1 MNIKFLN
8 GYEDPYHHRQMT
20 MGEIGCFL
28 SHYNIWERIVER
40 NQQLVLILEDDI
52 RFEPYFIDAAKK
64 VLKEASSL
72 VPDYDLM
79 YDCYYER
86 FNIINYYYI

>member
-28 SHYNIWERIVER
+28 SHYNIWKRIVER
-40 NQQLVLILEDDI
+40 EQEVALILEDDI
-52 RFEPYFIDAAKK
+52 RFESYFMNAAEK
-64 VLKEASSL
+64 VLKQAESL

-79 YDCYYER
+79 
-86 FNIINYYYI
+86 